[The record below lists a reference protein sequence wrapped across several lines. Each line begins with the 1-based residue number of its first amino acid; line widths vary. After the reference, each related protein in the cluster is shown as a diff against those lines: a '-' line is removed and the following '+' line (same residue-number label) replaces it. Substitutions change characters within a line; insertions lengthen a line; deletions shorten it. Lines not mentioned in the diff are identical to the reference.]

1 MFVNFTN
8 HPSEKWDRDQ
18 LNVASEYG
26 EIVDIPFPE
35 VDPAAGEDEIERLAE
50 VCVDKITEMK
60 PDCVLCQGEFCLT
73 YKVVSI
79 LKEGGVNVVAACSKR
94 VVSEMII
101 DGEII
106 KSSRFE
112 FVQFREY

>member
-79 LKEGGVNVVAACSKR
+79 LKERGVKVVAACSKR
-94 VVSEMII
+94 AAIENEVGGKNVRVSY
-101 DGEII
+101 
-106 KSSRFE
+106 FQ
-112 FVQFREY
+112 FVQFRPF